1 MKGVIDTDPY
11 ALPKGLPVPVD
22 DGACRHLRGMKM
34 PAFSLPSAAA
44 HDVNLSSVSKRNAVF
59 FLYPETGKPGALIPD
74 GWNDI
79 PRARGCT
86 AQSCAFRDQYQDVK
100 KRRLEVLS
108 RISQKLDEEV

>member
-34 PAFSLPSAAA
+34 PSFSLPSAAA
-44 HDVNLSSVSKRNAVF
+44 HDVNLATVSKRNAVF
-59 FLYPETGKPGALIPD
+59 FFYPETGKPGALIPD

-79 PRARGCT
+79 LELAVVRLNRARSAT
-86 AQSCAFRDQYQDVK
+86 TIKS
-100 KRRLEVLS
+100 S
-108 RISQKLDEEV
+108 RS

>member
-34 PAFSLPSAAA
+34 PSFSLPSAAA
-44 HDVNLSSVSKRNAVF
+44 HDVNLETVSIRNAVF
-59 FLYPETGKPGALIPD
+59 FFYPETGKPGALIPD

-79 PRARGCT
+79 PGARGCT
-86 AQSCAFRDQYQDVK
+86 PQSWRVP
-100 KRRLEVLS
+100 RPLS
-108 RISQKLDEEV
+108 RVQEIRPRSIWCEHSESG